1 MNLGSVSPEIN
12 SLPRRETVLL
22 LQRKPQ
28 RCLCRRSKKKKSLF
42 YKLPGWG
49 RGSLAGAFRSPQ
61 TWEGWRL
68 CLAARARPAPPEV
81 RCGEAVEL
89 GAGSWEQGSFC
100 AAFCSLRA
108 GRGLRGGGWGGH
120 SSPFPAVRPPRVG
133 PRCRPFLQGAVGQ
146 AVAVGSWE
154 GRGSS
159 ESFCFWFFRNYLIKR
174 FKGAAVWVPGAPPVV
189 AVSAPAPAPPAAP
202 AGRGAAPRAVG
213 GGQQPHPSLPK
224 PFGQV
229 LNARAELGSGGS
241 ACPVPAQAAP
251 ACPGLGA
258 GANGAQAPPP
268 GASDL
273 GAAGPCPE
281 PVGWVLPGCAS
292 CWGPAGLCPPPAP
305 L

>member
-28 RCLCRRSKKKKSLF
+28 RCLCRRSKKKNPYFINCLGGDGEVSLGHSGAHSRGGAGGSAWLLGHVQL
-42 YKLPGWG
+42 LP
-49 RGSLAGAFRSPQ
+49 
-61 TWEGWRL
+61 
-68 CLAARARPAPPEV
+68 
-81 RCGEAVEL
+81 RCGV
-89 GAGSWEQGSFC
+89 GRPWSWEQGSFC

-108 GRGLRGGGWGGH
+108 GRGLWGGGWGGH
-120 SSPFPAVRPPRVG
+120 SSPFPAVRLPRVG
-133 PRCRPFLQGAVGQ
+133 PRCRPFLQGAMGQ

-159 ESFCFWFFRNYLIKR
+159 ESFCFCFFRNYLIKR

-189 AVSAPAPAPPAAP
+189 VVSAPAPAPPAAP
-202 AGRGAAPRAVG
+202 AGRGAAPRAG
-213 GGQQPHPSLPK
+213 GGGQPHPSLPK
-224 PFGQV
+224 PFGQA

-258 GANGAQAPPP
+258 GANGAQAPPRC
-268 GASDL
+268 L
-273 GAAGPCPE
+273 
-281 PVGWVLPGCAS
+281 
-292 CWGPAGLCPPPAP
+292 
-305 L
+305 

>member
-49 RGSLAGAFRSPQ
+49 WGSLAGAFRSPQ
-61 TWEGWRL
+61 TWGGAGGSAWLLRHVQL
-68 CLAARARPAPPEV
+68 LP
-81 RCGEAVEL
+81 RCGV
-89 GAGSWEQGSFC
+89 GRPWSWEQGSFC

-108 GRGLRGGGWGGH
+108 GRGLRGGGWGGGH
-120 SSPFPAVRPPRVG
+120 SSPFPAVRPPQVG
-133 PRCRPFLQGAVGQ
+133 PRCHPFLRGRGAGRGCWQLVR
-146 AVAVGSWE
+146 SWE

-258 GANGAQAPPP
+258 GANGAQAPPR
-268 GASDL
+268 
-273 GAAGPCPE
+273 CF
-281 PVGWVLPGCAS
+281 
-292 CWGPAGLCPPPAP
+292 
-305 L
+305 